1 MPCLGSGA
9 ARTLEFHD
17 RSAKDTMCPPP
28 APDGGAPAPGTSAFA
43 PHGLR
48 LPFLGRGLALQV
60 EEGLL
65 VAQSALRLAV
75 KNRVIVAT
83 MRDGGAW
90 NDDQMAEIVRAEL
103 DELVAE
109 LDADAS
115 RLREGAD
122 AISRRG
128 TYGRRLT
135 ARQKKEV
142 DRLATRGRISHRV
155 AERLRSAR
163 DDEAFVSSVMHLAR
177 EDSLRE
183 LLQPR
188 LLPLDGP
195 SKLTPKEE
203 RIALRGVQA
212 DLRKLLAD
220 YDARTG
226 GYAEEW

>member
-1 MPCLGSGA
+1 
-9 ARTLEFHD
+9 
-17 RSAKDTMCPPP
+17 MCPAP
-28 APDGGAPAPGTSAFA
+28 APESGSATPGTSAFA

-75 KNRVIVAT
+75 KNRVILAT
-83 MRDGGAW
+83 MRDGGEW
-90 NDDQMAEIVRAEL
+90 NDAAMADVVRGEI
-103 DELVAE
+103 DELLIE
-109 LDADAS
+109 LDADAD
-115 RLREGAD
+115 RLHAASA
-122 AISRRG
+122 AIAKRARRG
-128 TYGRRLT
+128 FRLT
-135 ARQKKEV
+135 PRQKKESE
-142 DRLATRGRISHRV
+142 RLATRARISRRV
-155 AERLRSAR
+155 AERLRESR
-163 DDEAFVSSVMHLAR
+163 DDEAFVASVINLAR

-195 SKLTPKEE
+195 STLTPKEQ
-203 RIALRGVQA
+203 RIALRGVQV
-212 DLRKLLAD
+212 DLRKLIAD